1 MKIILLLVL
10 FCSLTSTARCQEP
23 MQVQV
28 HSAGSDLR
36 MKFIKQDVD
45 TLSKRLA
52 PETLTWWQKQKLIDE
67 LSKFTGRGHRDPD
80 SSWVAG
86 QINIHRILLIYKS
99 VLTDKQIDA
108 YLRYRQKQEQEW
120 ENHLFRWYLYSLKKY
135 TAPLTLT
142 EEQEKQA
149 KDIIS
154 TYLNTCNWY
163 KTKYPEYTY
172 RDVFIRERYYP
183 NKLYEDILITGFKK
197 ILTEEQYKNFLVG
210 SQAERAKAKA
220 AIKKF
225 EYLVQPE
232 K

>member
-1 MKIILLLVL
+1 MKIILLFVL
-10 FCSLTSTARCQEP
+10 FCSFTSIARCQEP
-23 MQVQV
+23 MQAQA
-28 HSAGSDLR
+28 HPPGSGLR
-36 MKFIKQDVD
+36 MKHIKQRVD

-52 PETLTWWQKQKLIDE
+52 PETLTWWQKQKLIDTI
-67 LSKFTGRGHRDPD
+67 SKIRYLGHRDPD
-80 SSWVAG
+80 STVAARE
-86 QINIHRILLIYKS
+86 INMHTNLLAYKT
-99 VLTDKQIDA
+99 VLTKKQIDA
-108 YLRYRQKQEQEW
+108 YLRYRQQEEQKW